1 MKKLLLFL
9 LILVLMA
16 ANIWVIYKGQ
26 LKPVGTSDEKVEFVV
41 NDNETYISLASKLKN
56 QGLIR
61 SVLAYKVY
69 LKLNPLK
76 NLQSGKYYLSQ
87 SMSVEELV
95 ETLGTKSLF
104 NGETTKITL
113 KEGKNMRAFAA
124 LVAENTDNTEE
135 DVFEV
140 LKDSEYLDKLI
151 NKYWFLTDD
160 IKNKDIYYSLEGYLF
175 PDTYEVLKN
184 DSVET
189 IIEKMLDNMERK
201 IEPFKEDIEASDY
214 SVHKLI
220 TLASI
225 IELEGA
231 GSKDRAGVA
240 GVFYNRLKSGWFLG
254 SDVTTFYA
262 EKIDDWSKGLTWEEL
277 NACNAYNTRGT
288 CFKGLPVGPICNP
301 GLQSLSAVFE
311 PEEHDNY
318 YFVADC
324 NGKTYLSKDAS
335 AHEKTIKELRASNLW
350 CEK

>member
-135 DVFEV
+135 F
-140 LKDSEYLDKLI
+140 
-151 NKYWFLTDD
+151 
-160 IKNKDIYYSLEGYLF
+160 
-175 PDTYEVLKN
+175 
-184 DSVET
+184 
-189 IIEKMLDNMERK
+189 
-201 IEPFKEDIEASDY
+201 
-214 SVHKLI
+214 
-220 TLASI
+220 
-225 IELEGA
+225 
-231 GSKDRAGVA
+231 
-240 GVFYNRLKSGWFLG
+240 
-254 SDVTTFYA
+254 
-262 EKIDDWSKGLTWEEL
+262 
-277 NACNAYNTRGT
+277 
-288 CFKGLPVGPICNP
+288 
-301 GLQSLSAVFE
+301 
-311 PEEHDNY
+311 
-318 YFVADC
+318 
-324 NGKTYLSKDAS
+324 
-335 AHEKTIKELRASNLW
+335 
-350 CEK
+350 